1 MNLETGEERV
11 ERNELSKH
19 IPFGHIPVMIRSAYC
34 SLRNMTAEERVSV
47 GECEF
52 DEGGYFVVNGGEK
65 VIVA

>member
-1 MNLETGEERV
+1 MV
-11 ERNELSKH
+11 
-19 IPFGHIPVMIRSAYC
+19 RSAYC

-47 GECEF
+47 GECEY